1 MGDDKISKQVEILL
15 IHQKQKEGS
24 REESFGG
31 RVPLS
36 RKVHLYR
43 RVEK

>member
-15 IHQKQKEGS
+15 IHQKKKVGS
-24 REESFGG
+24 REESFRG

-36 RKVHLYR
+36 RQVHLYQQ
-43 RVEK
+43 VEK